1 MNMMDMAKMMNQV
14 QELQAKLEEAKDNLG
29 SVKVSAEAGAG
40 MVKATV
46 NGKKQVISLEIDEDL
61 FRPDDKQMVQDLV
74 IAAINKALGEVGTAA
89 EAELKKITEQML
101 PNMPN
106 IPGFDMNGLK

>member
-1 MNMMDMAKMMNQV
+1 MMDMAKMMNQV

-40 MVKATV
+40 MVKTTV

-61 FRPDDKQMVQDLV
+61 FRPEDKQMVQDLV
-74 IAAINKALGEVGTAA
+74 IAAINKALNEVGTVA
-89 EAELKKITEQML
+89 ESELKKLTEQII

-106 IPGFDMNGLK
+106 IPGFDMNNLNK